1 MSDVTPMCKGCE
13 KLFALLT
20 AERAEHAGHIVDLE
34 QHIKALDI
42 RWDKR
47 EYAKEVAD
55 LKKELTRVSCM
66 HSDAH
71 AKVINLEKQVDDL
84 QRTIDFL
91 RQRIHELDAEHAEQI
106 SDLAEGNLRVQHVAA
121 VENSR
126 LRQEVASLQEQNN
139 FLVLELEII
148 SELKQQIEVKVKQ
161 LP

>member
-1 MSDVTPMCKGCE
+1 MSDIVRDFISESSVAITDEEIIQRRKNRS
-13 KLFALLT
+13 LAFAALD

-71 AKVINLEKQVDDL
+71 AKVINSEKQVADLNEKLKAWDTWYALFGDRDLETQIIDL
-84 QRTIDFL
+84 QR
-91 RQRIHELDAEHAEQI
+91 Q
-106 SDLAEGNLRVQHVAA
+106 
-121 VENSR
+121 
-126 LRQEVASLQEQNN
+126 
-139 FLVLELEII
+139 LEEAN
-148 SELKQQIEVKVKQ
+148 ELKEWYANGGKR
-161 LP
+161 

>member
-1 MSDVTPMCKGCE
+1 MSDIVRDFISESSVAITDEEIIQRRKNRS
-13 KLFALLT
+13 LAFAALD

-71 AKVINLEKQVDDL
+71 AKVINSEKQVADL
-84 QRTIDFL
+84 HQQVYEIKKVYNALCGPRAHQLGCDCGGQNRSGYTCKQFY
-91 RQRIHELDAEHAEQI
+91 
-106 SDLAEGNLRVQHVAA
+106 DLM
-121 VENSR
+121 
-126 LRQEVASLQEQNN
+126 
-139 FLVLELEII
+139 
-148 SELKQQIEVKVKQ
+148 KKD
-161 LP
+161 